1 MHYYFVTGTDTEIGK
16 TFTTCALLH
25 AARAAGLES
34 VGYKPI
40 AAGAEEFDGVWSN
53 EDARRLRAA
62 STPGYTLGQ
71 INPVC
76 LREAVAPHIAAAAEG
91 VALDVPPLVAGFEA
105 LAARADCVLVEGVG
119 GFRVPLDERLDTS
132 DLALALHLPVILV
145 VGMRLGCINHAL
157 LTAEAITARGL
168 PLAGWVANTLSP
180 TMSRFDENL
189 AALESRLAAPLL
201 GVLPYCEAGPA
212 ALADRVRL
220 PGTV

>member
-25 AARAAGLES
+25 AARAAGLTA

-40 AAGAEEFDGVWSN
+40 AAGAEEIDGQWSN
-53 EDARRLRAA
+53 EDARRLLAA
-62 STPGYTLGQ
+62 SSAGFSLAEL
-71 INPVC
+71 NPVC
-76 LREAVAPHIAAAAEG
+76 LREPAAPHIAAAAEG
-91 VALDVPPLVAGFEA
+91 VALDVPPLVSGFEA

-119 GFRVPLDERLDTS
+119 GFRVPLDDRLDTA

-157 LTAEAITARGL
+157 LTAEAIVARSL

-180 TMSRFDENL
+180 RMSRFEENL
-189 AALESRLAAPLL
+189 AALEIRLPAPCL
-201 GVLPYCEAGPA
+201 GVLPYSTAGA
-212 ALADRVRL
+212 AAVASQVRL
-220 PGTV
+220 PDAL